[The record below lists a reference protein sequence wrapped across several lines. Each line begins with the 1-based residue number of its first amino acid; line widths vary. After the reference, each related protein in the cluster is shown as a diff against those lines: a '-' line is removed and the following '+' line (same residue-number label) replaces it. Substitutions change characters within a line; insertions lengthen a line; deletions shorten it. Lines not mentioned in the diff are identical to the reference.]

1 MDPGLSSKQQTMQE
15 RLARDKHSSLFGPFV
30 SYEGRTICGYGLLSK
45 FYINYRESSGATTLS
60 ITTLSLITL
69 NIMVKKHSIT
79 IHTSGN
85 TKGGSI
91 TVPLTPCLTGLESAV
106 WQLKIFFCIAD

>member
-1 MDPGLSSKQQTMQE
+1 MAPGLSSKHQTKQE
-15 RLARDKHSSLFGPFV
+15 SLARDKHSSLFGPFV
-30 SYEGRTICGYGLLSK
+30 SYEGKRICEYGLLSK
-45 FYINYRESSGATTLS
+45 FYINYRESSGAATLS

-69 NIMVKKHSIT
+69 NIMVTKHSIT

-91 TVPLTPCLTGLESAV
+91 TVPVTSCLTGLVSAV
-106 WQLKIFFCIAD
+106 

>member
-1 MDPGLSSKQQTMQE
+1 MPPGLSSKHETMQE
-15 RLARDKHSSLFGPFV
+15 RLARDKHSSLFGTFV
-30 SYEGRTICGYGLLSK
+30 SNEGKTFCEYGLLSK
-45 FYINYRESSGATTLS
+45 FYINYRESSDATTLS

-69 NIMVKKHSIT
+69 NIMEKKPSIT

-91 TVPLTPCLTGLESAV
+91 IVQLTSCLTGLESAV
-106 WQLKIFFCIAD
+106 

>member
-1 MDPGLSSKQQTMQE
+1 MDPGLSSKHQTMQE

-30 SYEGRTICGYGLLSK
+30 SYEGKRIYEYGLLSK
-45 FYINYRESSGATTLS
+45 FYINYRESSGASTLS
-60 ITTLSLITL
+60 IITL
-69 NIMVKKHSIT
+69 NIMVKKPSIT

-91 TVPLTPCLTGLESAV
+91 TVPLTSCLTGLVSAV
-106 WQLKIFFCIAD
+106 